1 MSIAIE
7 RQQIPRSI
15 VVRRAVLNPRRAV
28 QLLLVISILSIWE
41 IIGRRVG
48 DVFLPPLSV
57 VSRAAV
63 DLLQTGELLRATLDS
78 LTSLLVGYGAAVV
91 VGVTVGFAM
100 GWYKHLRDVLNPFV
114 SATYV
119 VPVAA
124 LVPLLIIWFGL
135 GFTPRVLTI
144 FLFSVFEVL
153 VSTMA
158 GVRNVDE
165 DLVTVARSFGA
176 NRRQLFAKVAFFAAL
191 PYIFAGL
198 RMGAARALK
207 GMIIAELLF
216 AVTGIGGA
224 IMTAANY
231 YEIDKV
237 FVYVI
242 ELAVLGIG
250 LAALVQLLERAVTPW
265 RSK

>member
-1 MSIAIE
+1 MSIAVE
-7 RQQIPRSI
+7 RQRIPRR
-15 VVRRAVLNPRRAV
+15 VAARRAVLNSRRAV
-28 QLLLVISILSIWE
+28 QLLLIVSVLVIWE
-41 IIGRRVG
+41 VIGRRVG
-48 DVFLPPLSV
+48 EIFLPAPSV
-57 VSRAAV
+57 VFRAAGAMFES
-63 DLLQTGELLRATLDS
+63 GELVRATLDS
-78 LTSLLVGYGAAVV
+78 LSSLLAGFGAAVA
-91 VGVTVGFAM
+91 VGIALGFAM
-100 GWYKHLRDVLNPFV
+100 GWNKYLRDVLNPFV
-114 SATYV
+114 SAIYV
-119 VPVAA
+119 IPVAA

-165 DLVTVARSFGA
+165 DLITVARSFGA

-198 RMGAARALK
+198 RMGVARALK

-242 ELAVLGIG
+242 ELAVLGIA
-250 LAALVQLLERAVTPW
+250 LAAVVQLVEKVVTPW
-265 RSK
+265 RSR

>member
-7 RQQIPRSI
+7 HQQIPR
-15 VVRRAVLNPRRAV
+15 AVAVSRLILNPRRAI
-28 QLLLVISILSIWE
+28 QLLLVVAILSLWE
-41 IIGRRVG
+41 AVGRRLG
-48 DVFLPPLSV
+48 AVFLPAPSIV
-57 VSRAAV
+57 ADAGVEM
-63 DLLQTGELLRATLDS
+63 LQTGELISATLDS
-78 LTSLLVGYGAAVV
+78 LTSLLVGFGAAVIIG
-91 VGVTVGFAM
+91 VGLGFAM
-100 GWYKHLRDVLNPFV
+100 GWYRYLREVLNPFV
-114 SATYV
+114 SAVYV

-124 LVPLLIIWFGL
+124 IVPLLIIWFGL

-144 FLFSVFEVL
+144 FLFSVFEIL

-158 GVRNVDE
+158 GVRNVE
-165 DLVTVARSFGA
+165 ESLVTVARSFGA
-176 NRRQLFAKVAFFAAL
+176 SRRQLFGKVVFFAAL

-224 IMTAANY
+224 IMTASNY
-231 YEIDKV
+231 YNIDKV

-242 ELAVLGIG
+242 ELSILGVVLAGI
-250 LAALVQLLERAVTPW
+250 VQLVERLVTPW
-265 RSK
+265 KS